1 MKRITLRYY
10 SLIPTP
16 GIHETPYETEAGTA
30 RELLHE
36 LQAKRAIPL
45 TTNIVKAARND
56 QFIEWDDPFAD
67 GDTLTILPPFSGG

>member
-1 MKRITLRYY
+1 MKHITLRYY

-16 GIHETPYETEAGTA
+16 GIHETPYATDTATA

-36 LQAKRAIPL
+36 LQQNRAIPL
-45 TTNIVKAARND
+45 TTNIVKAARTD
-56 QFIEWDDPFAD
+56 QFIEWDDPFTD

>member
-1 MKRITLRYY
+1 MKHITLRYY

-16 GIHETPYETEAGTA
+16 GIHETPYTTDTATA

-36 LQAKRAIPL
+36 LQQNRAIPL

-56 QFIEWDDPFAD
+56 QFIEWDDPFTD